1 MNSQIHAASKC
12 PKKKSHILKVSNF
25 PEEADHNIKVK
36 CDESLLTRWWIP
48 FCVTSWIIFI
58 AFEIGVGLDRMYDK
72 NRQVLCPHSDKDYGE
87 WYWRTNYAC
96 LGGFVLILCVLI
108 MKLLQLKEG
117 SKRVPL
123 LVAINIVTM
132 GTIATFLALCFE
144 WGGVCIDV
152 LGVASP
158 AAIWGEW
165 IACGPLLLF
174 ITVTIVDKPQ
184 LSRMDWFFMITFFL
198 CLLAGFFI
206 IIPQPYG
213 AGVFWLLVAC
223 LTYLPILYLPWYDV
237 DLNEDDC
244 ELKGRSFQLLA
255 EGYAKRYNLIMW
267 LTIILPLYTV
277 NYMFALFGFIN
288 PAQTIVIYQILSVLT
303 KGLFAAAT
311 MDIHLD
317 MLYDAEKLLVEEQ
330 RANNARRNF
339 MKYIFHE
346 VRTPLNSLTMG
357 IDLLSMSSE
366 INEVDRD
373 SLSMMRSASEFM
385 SDTLNNVLSLQKIEE
400 GKFELELSTFSL
412 EQVVLRVFAT
422 FRGAVTKKNLSL
434 SHKIFLTV
442 PDVIGDVHKI
452 EHVFSNLL
460 SNAIKFSPEG
470 ASVRVEI
477 VCDSREQSP
486 DGGEIANVTVAV
498 QDEGGG
504 ISQEDQA
511 KLFNRLAFICMHMY
525 IYM

>member
-1 MNSQIHAASKC
+1 
-12 PKKKSHILKVSNF
+12 
-25 PEEADHNIKVK
+25 
-36 CDESLLTRWWIP
+36 
-48 FCVTSWIIFI
+48 
-58 AFEIGVGLDRMYDK
+58 
-72 NRQVLCPHSDKDYGE
+72 
-87 WYWRTNYAC
+87 
-96 LGGFVLILCVLI
+96 
-108 MKLLQLKEG
+108 MKLFQLKEG

-123 LVAINIVTM
+123 LVAINIVTI
-132 GTIATFLALCFE
+132 GTVATILALCFE

-174 ITVTIVDKPQ
+174 ITFSIVDKED
-184 LSRMDWFFMITFFL
+184 LSKLDWFFMWSFFL
-198 CLLAGFFI
+198 CLVAGFLI
-206 IIPQPYG
+206 IIPQPYELG
-213 AGVFWLLVAC
+213 IFWLAISCVA
-223 LTYLPILYLPWYDV
+223 YLPLLYLPWYDLEIKEDS
-237 DLNEDDC
+237 DLE
-244 ELKGRSFQLLA
+244 GRSLELLA
-255 EGYAKRYNLIMW
+255 EGYAKRYNLVMW

-277 NYMFALFGFIN
+277 NYLLALFRMIT
-288 PAQTIVIYQILSVLT
+288 PAQTIAIYQILSVLT

-317 MLYDAEKLLVEEQ
+317 MLYDTEKLLIEEQ

-357 IDLLSMSSE
+357 IDLLSMSS
-366 INEVDRD
+366 NLDHNDRD

-400 GKFELELSTFSL
+400 GKFELELSAFSF
-412 EQVVLRVFAT
+412 EQIVLRVFAT

-434 SHKIFLTV
+434 SHKIFPQV
-442 PDVIGDVHKI
+442 PDVIGDVHRI

-477 VCDSREQSP
+477 FCGSREIGT
-486 DGGEIANVTVAV
+486 DGEEIANVTVAV
-498 QDEGGG
+498 KDEVFL
-504 ISQEDQA
+504 IIVNFFLYLC
-511 KLFNRLAFICMHMY
+511 LFGWSVWKPKEYRFCDTLSL
-525 IYM
+525 